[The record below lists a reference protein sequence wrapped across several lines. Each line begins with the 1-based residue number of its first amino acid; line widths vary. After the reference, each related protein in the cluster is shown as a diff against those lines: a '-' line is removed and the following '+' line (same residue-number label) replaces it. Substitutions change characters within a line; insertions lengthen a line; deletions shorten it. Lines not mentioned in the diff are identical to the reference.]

1 MRNMLVI
8 SIKEIVTQKLTFC
21 IAKGQLLSRNRS
33 SFTRYPLRTKF
44 YLESRENPTSFIQ
57 DEEKEGRFL

>member
-1 MRNMLVI
+1 MRNVLVI

-33 SFTRYPLRTKF
+33 SFTRYLLRTKF
-44 YLESRENPTSFIQ
+44 
-57 DEEKEGRFL
+57 